1 MTILVATIT
10 KSSTYQPTSP
20 DLTTQKS
27 GTTNREISL
36 DVTIGLTTNNW
47 EFANRSLIHR
57 NNSFTQGSTP
67 SSKITEVSRIYNKRE
82 RKGKS
87 LQNGMMKY
95 ITHIL

>member
-1 MTILVATIT
+1 MLAATIT
-10 KSSTYQPTSP
+10 HSSIYETTSR
-20 DLTTQKS
+20 DLTTQ
-27 GTTNREISL
+27 NIVDARRETAL

-47 EFANRSLIHR
+47 EVADRSSLHR

-67 SSKITEVSRIYNKRE
+67 SSKSTEVSRLYDKKE

-95 ITHIL
+95 IAHIL

>member
-1 MTILVATIT
+1 MPILVATIT
-10 KSSTYQPTSP
+10 NSSTYESTSR
-20 DLTTQKS
+20 DLTTQKD
-27 GTTNREISL
+27 GDTKRETSL

-47 EFANRSLIHR
+47 EFGNRSLIHR

-67 SSKITEVSRIYNKRE
+67 SSKITEVSTMYNKRE

-95 ITHIL
+95 ITHML